1 MVFGV
6 TEAQIATAK
15 EIFPSLF
22 IQFGG
27 SISESEIAQAIF
39 ENNFDNAIVT
49 RSLERK
55 VEAELLYL
63 LHSRTFRRDVQ
74 KNKRVGKTRIPF
86 RTSFN
91 RKLSQ
96 TRYEIGY
103 KV

>member
-49 RSLERK
+49 RSLER
-55 VEAELLYL
+55 
-63 LHSRTFRRDVQ
+63 
-74 KNKRVGKTRIPF
+74 
-86 RTSFN
+86 
-91 RKLSQ
+91 
-96 TRYEIGY
+96 
-103 KV
+103 